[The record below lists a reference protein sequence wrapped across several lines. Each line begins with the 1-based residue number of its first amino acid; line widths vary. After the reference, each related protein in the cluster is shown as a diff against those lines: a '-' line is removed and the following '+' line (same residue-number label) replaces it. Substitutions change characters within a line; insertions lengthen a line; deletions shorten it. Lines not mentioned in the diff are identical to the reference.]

1 MLMSFLWVGIP
12 IASRTCVIRILFPAC
27 VACAAL
33 SGQADVQGASRLLDC
48 VERPYAYVRFHA
60 PEAGA
65 AKAVDGD
72 ASVRHV
78 LCDRRNGGALRAL
91 LASDPRPWYA
101 VVNFLA
107 RSSRTTCGRS
117 SSSASALGCMS

>member
-1 MLMSFLWVGIP
+1 MSRPPVLILGGTQFIGRATVEALLATAKYEITIVTRG
-12 IASRTCVIRILFPAC
+12 RTPSPF
-27 VACAAL
+27 
-33 SGQADVQGASRLLDC
+33 
-48 VERPYAYVRFHA
+48 
-60 PEAGA
+60 
-65 AKAVDGD
+65 DGD

-107 RSSRTTCGRS
+107 SSSRTTCGRS